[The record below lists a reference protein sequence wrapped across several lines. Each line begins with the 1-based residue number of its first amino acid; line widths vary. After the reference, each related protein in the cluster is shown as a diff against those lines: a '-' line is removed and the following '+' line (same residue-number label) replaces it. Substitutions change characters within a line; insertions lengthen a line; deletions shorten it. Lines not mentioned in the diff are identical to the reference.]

1 MIMKLFETLGGSISF
16 LLRGIPGATTNPTKD
31 PDMDNLWKLS
41 VGGSIVAILVMA
53 IAELGGL

>member
-1 MIMKLFETLGGSISF
+1 MMYIFEKVGSVISF
-16 LLRGIPGATTNPTKD
+16 FLRGIPGATTDSTKD
-31 PDMDNLWKLS
+31 PDMDNLLKLA

>member
-1 MIMKLFETLGGSISF
+1 MIIFEKVGSVISF
-16 LLRGIPGATTNPTKD
+16 FLRGIPVATTDSTKD
-31 PDMDNLWKLS
+31 PDMDNILKLA

>member
-1 MIMKLFETLGGSISF
+1 
-16 LLRGIPGATTNPTKD
+16 
-31 PDMDNLWKLS
+31 MDNLLKLS

>member
-1 MIMKLFETLGGSISF
+1 MIIFEKVGSVISF
-16 LLRGIPGATTNPTKD
+16 FLRGIPGATTDSTKD
-31 PDMDNLWKLS
+31 PDMDNLLKLA